1 MKASLVGSLAE
12 VPSTE
17 CNASLG
23 FSLPLHLHMSFILSG
38 SLSPRDMVLLGRRKE
53 GTDVG

>member
-23 FSLPLHLHMSFILSG
+23 FCLPLHLHMSFILSG